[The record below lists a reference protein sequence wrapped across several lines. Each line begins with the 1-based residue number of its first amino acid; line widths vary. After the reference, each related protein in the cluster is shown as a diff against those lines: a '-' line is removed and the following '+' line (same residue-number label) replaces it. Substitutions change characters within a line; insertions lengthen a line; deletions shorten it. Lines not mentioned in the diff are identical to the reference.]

1 MATGVKDIN
10 DTVAASL
17 VLQALAKREGISG
30 TKKSLFGSRSAY
42 DIVINKIY
50 SNVGDDYAFFSY
62 HAIKGGKAKSS
73 TQLFSEVILKDV
85 VGKILSEVAGGVV
98 PVYSM
103 GDSLNGA
110 LGAGSIDTKGIY
122 SKAAKLGGQMQL
134 YEAKKMSPSAYKM
147 TQIHGLASN
156 VKSSGVVRL
165 EKVSYAG
172 NNGLNIVLRGWYGRG
187 MANRI
192 IDQFNHKTGS
202 DPTDLM
208 KNMNKKLGGDI
219 KIDYIYS
226 PSTGTMW

>member
-17 VLQALAKREGISG
+17 VLQALAKRDGIKGS
-30 TKKSLFGSRSAY
+30 KRSLFGSRPAY

-50 SNVGDDYAFFSY
+50 SNVGDEYAFFSY
-62 HAIKGGKAKSS
+62 HAVKAGKAKSP
-73 TQLFSEVILKDV
+73 TRVFPEVVLKDV
-85 VGKILSEVAGGVV
+85 LGKILGEVAGGAS
-98 PVYSM
+98 PVYAM
-103 GDSLNGA
+103 GDSMNGA

-122 SKAAKLGGQMQL
+122 SKAGKLGGQMQL
-134 YEAKKMSPSAYKM
+134 HQAKKMSPSAYKM
-147 TQIHGLASN
+147 TQIYGLAAD

-172 NNGLNIVLRGWYGRG
+172 NSGLNIVLRGWYTRG
-187 MANRI
+187 TANMF
-192 IDQFNHKTGS
+192 IDRFNNKTGI

-219 KIDYIYS
+219 QIDYIYS